1 MSRKKIAI
9 LAGGDSGEYEVS
21 INSGNVVQNSLDK
34 EKYEAYLI
42 IFQGSNWFCE
52 IHDQKYFIDKNDFS
66 LLIDDEKIR
75 FDCVFIAI
83 HGTPGEDG
91 KVQGYLEMMNIPYS
105 TSDWI
110 VSALTFDKRY
120 SKAVVEQFGILQANT
135 LYFQKGDHDIKNKII
150 KELGVPCFLK
160 PNKGGSSVGISRV
173 MRNEELD
180 EAIRVAFREDDEILA
195 EEYIQGT
202 EITCGVIRYKEQ
214 LIVMPLTEIVSK
226 NDFFDYE
233 AKYTKGMADEI
244 TPARVAPEI
253 EKECKMLSS
262 YLYNQLNCKG
272 IVRFDYIFNEK
283 GMFFL
288 EANTVPGLSE
298 ASIVPQEAE
307 EMGISRGEL
316 FEMAI
321 EDALYRKEAGGRE

>member
-120 SKAVVEQFGILQANT
+120 SKAVVELFGILQADT

-253 EKECKMLSS
+253 EKECKILSS

-288 EANTVPGLSE
+288 EANTIPGLSE

>member
-120 SKAVVEQFGILQANT
+120 SKAVVELFGILQADT

-253 EKECKMLSS
+253 EKECKILSS

-288 EANTVPGLSE
+288 EANTVPGLSD